1 MENSTKYLGIAAI
14 VISLLGGGYLY
25 FTGTRG
31 VSMEDAH
38 SISENYLASVGDS
51 DLEIGEIM
59 EFSQNYYVVFDEES
73 TGMGAFE
80 MLVDKNSGL
89 IFPEYGPN
97 MMWNLKYGH
106 GGMMSGRGG
115 MMSGPSG
122 MTGTDYG
129 DMMGGYL
136 PEEYSDEPISEARA
150 MELAQGFLDVRYS
163 GAEADD
169 PHPFYGYYTIHTTMD
184 GEIFGMLSVNAFSG
198 QVWYHSWHGDFVGM
212 TESH

>member
-1 MENSTKYLGIAAI
+1 M
-14 VISLLGGGYLY
+14 GGFG
-25 FTGTRG
+25 
-31 VSMEDAH
+31 
-38 SISENYLASVGDS
+38 
-51 DLEIGEIM
+51 
-59 EFSQNYYVVFDEES
+59 
-73 TGMGAFE
+73 
-80 MLVDKNSGL
+80 
-89 IFPEYGPN
+89 
-97 MMWNLKYGH
+97 
-106 GGMMSGRGG
+106 
-115 MMSGPSG
+115 G

-129 DMMGGYL
+129 DMMGGYI

-212 TESH
+212 TEGH